1 MSLHGVLYDCR
12 NVPSQVL
19 FVWKEF
25 EFMGH
30 CNRDDDYKW
39 FKENQKELFKIY
51 PNKFL
56 IVSGCQI
63 LGAFGTFDDAMEEAL
78 KKMKAG
84 EFLIQQCIEDTS
96 PIQYFNR
103 AVFFK

>member
-1 MSLHGVLYDCR
+1 MNCHGMVYDCR

-19 FVWKEF
+19 SMWKEF
-25 EFMGH
+25 VFMGFY
-30 CNRDDDYKW
+30 NRDDDYKW
-39 FKENQKELFKIY
+39 FMENQKELFKIY

-56 IVSGCQI
+56 IISGKQA
-63 LGAFGTFDDAMEEAL
+63 LGSFETFDAAMEEAL

-84 EFLIQQCIEDTS
+84 EFLIQQCTEDTS

-103 AVFFK
+103 AVFFR

>member
-1 MSLHGVLYDCR
+1 
-12 NVPSQVL
+12 
-19 FVWKEF
+19 
-25 EFMGH
+25 MGNY
-30 CNRDDDYKW
+30 NRDDDYKW
-39 FKENQKELFKIY
+39 FKENQKELFEIY

-56 IVSGCQI
+56 IVSECQI
-63 LGAFGTFDDAMEEAL
+63 LGAFDTFDDAMEEAL

>member
-1 MSLHGVLYDCR
+1 MAVY
-12 NVPSQVL
+12 
-19 FVWKEF
+19 
-25 EFMGH
+25 
-30 CNRDDDYKW
+30 NRDDDYKW
-39 FKENQKELFKIY
+39 FKDNQNELYKEY

-56 IVSGCQI
+56 IVSECQT
-63 LGAFGTFDDAMEEAL
+63 LGAFDTFDEAMEEAL